1 MLKGESY
8 TKAEGDMRCQA
19 KASYQSSG
27 GYVINTA
34 LNNGLNTKLNTSS
47 VDQSTGESTTSV
59 MSEKAVSDVLQNA
72 VNLNTVYP
80 VGIDVWFAQ
89 NKNPNTLFP
98 GTKWQ
103 YIDEKKTISLAATS
117 GSNVFTPGGSD
128 LVTIGKGHLPVV
140 PLKYLGTTVSSR
152 GHTHTRGTMNI
163 TCEIGYIRSDNAIHS
178 MATGAF
184 SLANG
189 GTGYNGN
196 NTTSG
201 YKYVFNA
208 SKIWSGETS
217 NSGAHTHTYSGNTE
231 NLGSGTALTVTNAYT
246 MLMRWYRLS

>member
-103 YIDEKKTISLAATS
+103 YIDENKTISLAATS

-128 LVTIGKGHLPVV
+128 LVTIGKGHLPVEV
-140 PLKYLGTTVSSR
+140 V
-152 GHTHTRGTMNI
+152 N
-163 TCEIGYIRSDNAIHS
+163 
-178 MATGAF
+178 
-184 SLANG
+184 
-189 GTGYNGN
+189 
-196 NTTSG
+196 
-201 YKYVFNA
+201 
-208 SKIWSGETS
+208 
-217 NSGAHTHTYSGNTE
+217 
-231 NLGSGTALTVTNAYT
+231 
-246 MLMRWYRLS
+246 

>member
-1 MLKGESY
+1 
-8 TKAEGDMRCQA
+8 
-19 KASYQSSG
+19 
-27 GYVINTA
+27 
-34 LNNGLNTKLNTSS
+34 
-47 VDQSTGESTTSV
+47 

-80 VGIDVWFAQ
+80 VGIVVWFAQ

-103 YIDEKKTISLAATS
+103 YIDENKTISLAETS

-189 GTGYNGN
+189 ELAIMVITQLAAINMYLTHLKHGQVKRLIVERVRIPIQVKRK
-196 NTTSG
+196 TS
-201 YKYVFNA
+201 VQ
-208 SKIWSGETS
+208 E
-217 NSGAHTHTYSGNTE
+217 
-231 NLGSGTALTVTNAYT
+231 
-246 MLMRWYRLS
+246 RP